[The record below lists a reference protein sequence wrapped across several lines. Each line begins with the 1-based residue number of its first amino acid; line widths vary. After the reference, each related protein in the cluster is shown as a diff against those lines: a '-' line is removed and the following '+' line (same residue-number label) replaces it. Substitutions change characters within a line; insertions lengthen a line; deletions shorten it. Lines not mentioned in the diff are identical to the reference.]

1 MTKEP
6 NQSKIDEITKQFRV
20 TQGVSCFERDY
31 DPNEKYYFV
40 DYHHIEKCAWIRIP
54 YCDTAELRVVLANLP
69 YARDWEQGGKYIALF
84 RDLRVT
90 PEDELEELRNGAWNE
105 ETKSYEKDFYTN
117 RVLRFDKRYEVMPK
131 FTGGREPLSKKEN
144 ETLEEWNKRVETH
157 NFHKEL
163 RRKEEIKRDSDLQDR
178 VISQKENNNGTLK
191 FVWGGYAVGD
201 E

>member
-1 MTKEP
+1 MTNEP
-6 NQSKIDEITKQFRV
+6 NQSKVDEITKQFKI
-20 TQGVSCFERDY
+20 TQGVSFLQREY

-40 DYHHIEKCAWIRIP
+40 DYHDIEKCAWIRIP
-54 YCDTAELRVVLANLP
+54 YCDTAYLRVVLANLP

-117 RVLRFDKRYEVMPK
+117 RVLRFDKRYEVMPE
-131 FTGGREPLSKKEN
+131 FSGGREPLSKKEN
-144 ETLEEWNKRVETH
+144 ETQEEWEKRVETH

-163 RRKEEIKRDSDLQDR
+163 RTKEEIKRDCDLAER
-178 VISQKENNNGTLK
+178 VRSQKENNNGTLK
-191 FVWGGYAVGD
+191 FVWGGFQVGD
-201 E
+201 Y